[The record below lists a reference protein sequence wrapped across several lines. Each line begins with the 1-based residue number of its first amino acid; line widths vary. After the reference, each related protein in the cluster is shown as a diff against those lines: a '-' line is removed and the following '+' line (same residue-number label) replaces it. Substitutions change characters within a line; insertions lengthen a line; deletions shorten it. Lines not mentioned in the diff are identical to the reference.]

1 MKKLIPLIGLKP
13 SKMDNFAKILTHK
26 PFMKRLALLAAATL
40 TFVSCQK
47 DAESGYTISGNTKG
61 IDNGTKVY
69 LQVQGES
76 QLVPKDTVTVENGK
90 FEFKGTSD
98 LPELGFLT
106 IEGSNGIPFVLE
118 NGNIEITF
126 DKDSLQNNKISGT
139 VENEIF
145 QDFTTKNNTIYDK
158 IMSYQHAN
166 QEKYMTAQASN
177 DTATVNSLIKDLEN
191 IKTELSEV
199 PVQVIN
205 NNPKSF
211 VGVLLT
217 ENQLLRQEIS
227 VDEAQKRLDNFEKKL
242 LDTRAA
248 KNIKKIIDAA
258 NSVEIGK
265 KAPDFSA
272 PSPEGKEISLKESLG
287 KVTII
292 DFWASWCGPCRM
304 ENPHVVELYKQYH
317 DKGLNII
324 GVSLDKDGD
333 KWKEA
338 IAKDGLTWNHISNLK
353 FWEDPIAEKYNV
365 KAIPAT
371 FIVDANGVIVAKDL
385 RGAELDAKIKEL
397 LGE

>member
-1 MKKLIPLIGLKP
+1 
-13 SKMDNFAKILTHK
+13 MDNFAKTLTQRL
-26 PFMKRLALLAAATL
+26 FMKKLALLATVAFA
-40 TFVSCQK
+40 FVSCQK
-47 DAESGYTISGNTKG
+47 DAESGYTITGDTKG
-61 IDNGTKVY
+61 VDNGTKVY
-69 LQVQGES
+69 LQIQGENE
-76 QLVPKDTVTVENGK
+76 LVPKDTVTVENGK
-90 FEFKGTSD
+90 FQFKGASE

-106 IEGSNGIPFVLE
+106 VEGSNGIPFILE
-118 NGNIEITF
+118 NGAISIAF
-126 DKDSLQNNKISGT
+126 DKDSLQNNKIAGT
-139 VENEIF
+139 VENDIF
-145 QDFTTKNNTIYDK
+145 QEFTTKNNAVYDK
-158 IMSYQHAN
+158 IMSYQKEN
-166 QEKYMTAQASN
+166 QEKYMTAQSSG
-177 DTATVNSLIKDLEN
+177 DTATVNGLIKDLEE
-191 IKTELSEV
+191 IKSELADV
-199 PVQVIN
+199 PVQIIT

-211 VGVLLT
+211 VGILLT

-227 VDEAQKRLDNFEKKL
+227 VDEAQKRLDNFEQKL

-248 KNIKKIIDAA
+248 KNIKSIIEAA

-304 ENPHVVELYKQYH
+304 ENPHVVELYNHYH

-324 GVSLDKDGD
+324 GVSLDKDEA

-353 FWEDPIAEKYNV
+353 FWADPIAEKYNV

-371 FIVDANGVIVAKDL
+371 FIVDANGVIIAKDL

>member
-1 MKKLIPLIGLKP
+1 MKK
-13 SKMDNFAKILTHK
+13 
-26 PFMKRLALLAAATL
+26 LALLATVAFA
-40 TFVSCQK
+40 FVSCQK
-47 DAESGYTISGNTKG
+47 DAESGYTITGDTKG
-61 IDNGTKVY
+61 VDNGTKVY
-69 LQVQGES
+69 LQIQGENE
-76 QLVPKDTVTVENGK
+76 LVPKDTVTVENGK
-90 FEFKGTSD
+90 FQFKGTSE

-106 IEGSNGIPFVLE
+106 VEGSNGIPFILE
-118 NGNIEITF
+118 NGAISIAF
-126 DKDSLQNNKISGT
+126 DKDSLQNNKIAGT
-139 VENEIF
+139 VENDIF
-145 QDFTTKNNTIYDK
+145 QEFTTKNNAVYDK
-158 IMSYQHAN
+158 IMSYQKEN
-166 QEKYMTAQASN
+166 QEKYMTAQSSG
-177 DTATVNSLIKDLEN
+177 DTATVNGLIKDLEE
-191 IKTELSEV
+191 IKSELADV
-199 PVQVIN
+199 PVQIIT

-211 VGVLLT
+211 VGILLT

-227 VDEAQKRLDNFEKKL
+227 VDEAQKRLDNFEQKL

-248 KNIKKIIDAA
+248 KNIKSIIEAA

-304 ENPHVVELYKQYH
+304 ENPHVVELYNHYH

-324 GVSLDKDGD
+324 GVSLDKDEA

-353 FWEDPIAEKYNV
+353 FWADPIAEKYNV

-371 FIVDANGVIVAKDL
+371 FIVDANGVIIAKDL

>member
-1 MKKLIPLIGLKP
+1 MKKLIPIILPKP
-13 SKMDNFAKILTHK
+13 SKMDNFAKTLTQRL
-26 PFMKRLALLAAATL
+26 FMKKLALLATVAFA
-40 TFVSCQK
+40 FVSCQK
-47 DAESGYTISGNTKG
+47 DAESGYTITGDTKG
-61 IDNGTKVY
+61 VDNGTKVY
-69 LQVQGES
+69 LQIQGENE
-76 QLVPKDTVTVENGK
+76 LVPKDTVTVENGK
-90 FEFKGTSD
+90 FQFKGASE

-106 IEGSNGIPFVLE
+106 VEGSNGIPFILE
-118 NGNIEITF
+118 NGAISIAF
-126 DKDSLQNNKISGT
+126 DKDSLQNNKIAGT
-139 VENEIF
+139 VENDIF
-145 QDFTTKNNTIYDK
+145 QEFTTKNNAVYDK
-158 IMSYQHAN
+158 IMSYQKEN
-166 QEKYMTAQASN
+166 QEKYMTAQSSG
-177 DTATVNSLIKDLEN
+177 DTATVNGLIKDLEE
-191 IKTELSEV
+191 IKSELADV
-199 PVQVIN
+199 PVQIIT

-211 VGVLLT
+211 VGILLT

-227 VDEAQKRLDNFEKKL
+227 VDEAQKRLDNFEQKL

-248 KNIKKIIDAA
+248 KNIKSIIEAA

-304 ENPHVVELYKQYH
+304 ENPHVVELYNHYH

-324 GVSLDKDGD
+324 GVSLDKDEA

-353 FWEDPIAEKYNV
+353 FWADPIAEKYNV

-371 FIVDANGVIVAKDL
+371 FIVDANGVIIAKDL